1 MRIAQLKNHNLQHE
15 KKYIIYLSIVS
26 GRFKQNENNSQT
38 GFFLLS
44 IPTILV
50 YNVRLYNIEHTVNAC
65 NIYVTCLQIAHGVCA
80 VSPQYQWK

>member
-1 MRIAQLKNHNLQHE
+1 MKIT
-15 KKYIIYLSIVS
+15 V
-26 GRFKQNENNSQT
+26 KQV
-38 GFFLLS
+38 FFLLS

-50 YNVRLYNIEHTVNAC
+50 YNVQLYNIEHTVNEC